1 MTECEKVM
9 VDNLVKEG
17 TIKFYACY
25 VDETLLVKLQDI
37 YKVLKAFKGF
47 DKSLTCIVDK
57 FENETPD
64 FLDLEI
70 CLNGLRIF
78 RKNIYTVQYINMDS
92 FLCGNGKGPRS
103 HRLLIEQRK
112 YVQKKTFQKNSN
124 R

>member
-78 RKNIYTVQYINMDS
+78 RKNIHTVQYINMDS
-92 FLCGNGKGPRS
+92 FLCGN
-103 HRLLIEQRK
+103 
-112 YVQKKTFQKNSN
+112 
-124 R
+124 

>member
-1 MTECEKVM
+1 MKVKER
-9 VDNLVKEG
+9 VKEG
-17 TIKFYACY
+17 TIKFYVCY
-25 VDETLLVKLQDI
+25 VDETLLLVKRHDI

-47 DKSLTCIVDK
+47 DKSLTFIVDK

-70 CLNGLRIF
+70 ILNGLISF
-78 RKNIYTVQYINMDS
+78 RNNFHTVQYINIDS
-92 FLCGNGKGPRS
+92 LLCGNGKGPRS
-103 HRLLIEQRK
+103 HHLLIEQRK